1 MKENKRKKKGKNQ
14 CEVFPHLIWK
24 KKRRGKKKYGGTHSN
39 ISYQFREKENKKKNL
54 IYYIFSCAKY
64 VCNPSTFR
72 GFNF

>member
-39 ISYQFREKENKKKNL
+39 ISYQFREKENKKKKSYL
-54 IYYIFSCAKY
+54 LHIFLCKI
-64 VCNPSTFR
+64 CL
-72 GFNF
+72 